1 MKKQYGKIVQ
11 IAYSDHILI
20 LLDSYGNVFKQYVYT
35 ASKKIEEITP
45 KREQLDKLTRKEEE
59 MKYKIRTYNLQ
70 IFIADILWITGHTL
84 KVWSEK
90 LEKKADKIMKI

>member
-1 MKKQYGKIVQ
+1 
-11 IAYSDHILI
+11 
-20 LLDSYGNVFKQYVYT
+20 
-35 ASKKIEEITP
+35 
-45 KREQLDKLTRKEEE
+45 